1 MIVSLIVAV
10 SENGGIG
17 KGGSIPWH
25 LSDDLK
31 NFKRVTMGHHL
42 IIGRVTY
49 ESIGKPL
56 PGRKMVVIS
65 GNPDYTA
72 EGCDV
77 VPSLPAALDLAQER
91 GEDEAFVGGGARP
104 FSEALER
111 AGRLYFT
118 RVHADVEAD
127 TFFPEFDEHAWQ
139 EMERVHHS
147 AGEGNDYDFTYRIL
161 EREEKV

>member
-1 MIVSLIVAV
+1 MIVSIIVAV

-17 KGGSIPWH
+17 KDGKIPWH

-56 PGRKMVVIS
+56 PGRKMVVLS
-65 GNPDYTA
+65 SNPDYKA

-77 VPSLPAALDLAQER
+77 VPSLQTALDLAQER
-91 GEDEAFVGGGARP
+91 GEDEAFVGGGARLYA
-104 FSEALER
+104 EALESAER
-111 AGRLYFT
+111 IYFT

-127 TFFPEFDEHAWQ
+127 TFFPEFDENSWI
-139 EMERVHHS
+139 EMESVHHP
-147 AGEGNDYDFTYRIL
+147 ADERNQFAFTYKVL
-161 EREEKV
+161 EPGEKI